1 MHGEVMLELKLA
13 GNHLDREQVERA
25 LLRRQARQVQR
36 VSEQEAVWFDEEPLW
51 VVAPHLPG
59 WLHDMR
65 KPSSSASGCY
75 WIEPQ
80 WRRFLWIAANELPL
94 CDELIPF
101 LLARSG
107 QKLDEFAKWA
117 ADRRPLE
124 WTMNMLD
131 YLPMSTITQEELLA
145 RFDPVD
151 DPEIEARRQRIVRRL
166 LDKSPQVKEELREE
180 GRKEGRIHTLREVL
194 RSVLAS
200 RQIVPDERND
210 ARILACSDVA
220 TLERW
225 LARALTARGLADVL
239 D

>member
-1 MHGEVMLELKLA
+1 MA
-13 GNHLDREQVERA
+13 IRCC
-25 LLRRQARQVQR
+25 AR
-36 VSEQEAVWFDEEPLW
+36 D
-51 VVAPHLPG
+51 LPG

-145 RFDPVD
+145 RIDPVD
-151 DPEIEARRQRIVRRL
+151 DPEIEARRQRILDFL
-166 LDKSPQVKEELREE
+166 LETSPQKKQQLQQEARLTEARAALR
-180 GRKEGRIHTLREVL
+180 R
-194 RSVLAS
+194 VLAA
-200 RQIVPDERND
+200 RQLRPSQDDD
-210 ARILACSDVA
+210 ARIDACTDRA
-220 TLERW
+220 ALERW
-225 LARALTARGLADVL
+225 LDRASIATSVADAL
-239 D
+239 G